1 MISQATCSPCPML
14 KMLNGIQSM
23 EFFIKSS
30 TWCPSFSTS
39 VWEYMLDSH
48 CQRWLLTKRHLYSI
62 VNPVVRYLASR
73 LALEHIPPL
82 LNQGP
87 GRDPPSCQSSGVRGR
102 RWITRGNSIIT
113 PAIGHA
119 FVSSN
124 YFSMLESFVFAG
136 ELWSCAQY
144 RRVGSRFRP
153 IYERSSQMLEHDC
166 ETPFM

>member
-62 VNPVVRYLASR
+62 VNPVVRYLASW

-82 LNQGP
+82 LNQGL
-87 GRDPPSCQSSGVRGR
+87 GRDPLLSLSSGVRGR
-102 RWITRGNSIIT
+102 RWTMQEQWIIFLT
-113 PAIGHA
+113 IGHA
-119 FVSSN
+119 FVRSN
-124 YFSMLESFVFAG
+124 YFSMLESLVFAG
-136 ELWSCAQY
+136 ELWNCAQY

-166 ETPFM
+166 ETPFL